1 MICRSDIDF
10 ESTHANANL
19 SEFLNKKWEFQ
30 VPVLNVEPPKKI
42 QFSPSFIRNQIQQKV
57 NRNSTVFY
65 VGMALL
71 GGAILALGFV
81 VYTKLQTGS
90 NNGGG
95 NGFNL
100 VPLIVIFF
108 PGNVLCDDDSD
119 DISVQPSMWSIL
131 EKLEIGN
138 VIVNGIV
145 VVFLVY
151 MLVILFKSLKT
162 LRFANRMLRAFNNG
176 ELIN

>member
-1 MICRSDIDF
+1 MTYFCMICRSDIDF

-30 VPVLNVEPPKKI
+30 VPVLNVEPPKTI

-81 VYTKLQTGS
+81 VYTKQQTGN

-100 VPLIVIFF
+100 VPLIVIF
-108 PGNVLCDDDSD
+108 S
-119 DISVQPSMWSIL
+119 L
-131 EKLEIGN
+131 ELYYAMTIRMTYLYSQVCGQFWRSLKLE
-138 VIVNGIV
+138 
-145 VVFLVY
+145 
-151 MLVILFKSLKT
+151 MLLL
-162 LRFANRMLRAFNNG
+162 M
-176 ELIN
+176 ELL